1 MSTIA
6 VQTGGLVKIFLQ
18 QSLGAYTL
26 TDDPARLDL
35 NAMHDYLRR
44 ATFCYVCDVY
54 VLEEH
59 RGRGLSKAML
69 AMAANHVD
77 GR

>member
-44 ATFCYVCDVY
+44 ATF
-54 VLEEH
+54 
-59 RGRGLSKAML
+59 
-69 AMAANHVD
+69 
-77 GR
+77 